1 MLRSTIIIQ
10 YQLHIEVQRY
20 SQSKF
25 NLSIYELAKLATGR
39 QTYKTR
45 NKLSYKILEFGV
57 YYTKNILN
65 CTKT

>member
-1 MLRSTIIIQ
+1 MLRRTIIIQ

-25 NLSIYELAKLATGR
+25 NLSIYELAKLATGI

-45 NKLSYKILEFGV
+45 NKLS
-57 YYTKNILN
+57 
-65 CTKT
+65 